1 LARYYY
7 LFLCFIFYSFLG
19 WIIEV
24 LYHIYKDK
32 RFINRGF
39 LYGPIC
45 PIYGFS
51 AIILI
56 ITLENIKHPLVI
68 FIIGSIVAS
77 IIEYITG
84 YLLELFFNT
93 KWWDYSN
100 EKFNIK
106 GYICLKFSIY
116 WGLFSL
122 IFIKLIHPNVSSFVT
137 ILNQKYG
144 EILYN
149 ILFIIFLIDALL
161 TLNSLLELKSIF
173 IELQE
178 ILNEIKSVIDKRN
191 EIIKLETNLEYKIE
205 SLIYLK
211 NRVLNRLSFK
221 QRMLIKSYPRLKSI
235 KFNNELQQIIQH
247 VKDKLQ

>member
-1 LARYYY
+1 MERYHY

-51 AIILI
+51 AVILI
-56 ITLENIKHPLVI
+56 ITLGKYKNPLLI
-68 FIIGSIVAS
+68 FIIGSLIAS

-84 YLLELFFNT
+84 YLLELFFHT

-100 EKFNIK
+100 EKYNIK

-116 WGLFSL
+116 WGAFSL
-122 IFIKLIHPNVSSFVT
+122 VFIKLIHPNVSKIITT
-137 ILNQKYG
+137 INQKYG
-144 EILYN
+144 EIVYN
-149 ILFIIFLIDALL
+149 IILVIFIMD
-161 TLNSLLELKSIF
+161 TLYTINSLIELKSIF
-173 IELQE
+173 IELKE
-178 ILNEIKSVIDKRN
+178 ILDEIKNTIEMRN
-191 EIIKLETNLEYKIE
+191 EMIKLENNLEGRIE
-205 SLIYLK
+205 NLIYLK
-211 NRVLNRLSFK
+211 NKILNRLSFK
-221 QRMLIKSYPRLKSI
+221 QKLLIKSYPKIKSI
-235 KFNNELQQIIQH
+235 KFENELQHVIQH
-247 VKDKLQ
+247 IKEKF